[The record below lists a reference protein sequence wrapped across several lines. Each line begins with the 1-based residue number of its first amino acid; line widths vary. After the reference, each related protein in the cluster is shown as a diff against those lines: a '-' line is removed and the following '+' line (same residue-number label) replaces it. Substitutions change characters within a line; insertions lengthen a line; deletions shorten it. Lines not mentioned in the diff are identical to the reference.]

1 MMRLEGKIALVTG
14 AANGIGEATARRLA
28 ADGARVVV
36 TDVEADRLAEVASS
50 IAETGRDVLH
60 FVLDVRQREAVKKV
74 FDEVKAKWGT
84 PHVVA
89 HIAGVV
95 KPQHFLKVSDAD
107 WERTIGINLYGSF
120 VVGQVAAQA
129 MVDAD
134 VHGSIVF
141 MASTNGLVAE
151 EDLADYNASKFGVV
165 GLMKTMTVDLSQH
178 HIRVN
183 SVNPGLIRT
192 RLTQG
197 MWENPEIEGWYTRE
211 RIPMRRLGLPEEVA
225 ACVAFLASDDA
236 SYVTGHTLVV
246 DGGQLTI

>member
-1 MMRLEGKIALVTG
+1 MRLDGKIALVTG

-28 ADGARVVV
+28 GDGARVVL
-36 TDVEADRLAEVASS
+36 TDVESERLAEVASS
-50 IAETGRDVLH
+50 IAATGREVLH
-60 FVLDVRQREAVKKV
+60 YTLDVRQREQVKKT
-74 FDEVKAKWGT
+74 FDAVTAAWGV
-84 PHVVA
+84 PQVIA

-95 KPQHFLKVSDAD
+95 KPQHFLKVTDTD
-107 WERTIGINLYGSF
+107 WERTIAVNLYGSF

-129 MVDAD
+129 MVAAD
-134 VHGSIVF
+134 IHGSIVF

-165 GLMKTMTVDLSQH
+165 GLMKTMAVDLAQH

-192 RLTQG
+192 RLTRSA
-197 MWENPEIEGWYTRE
+197 WENPEIEGWYTRE
-211 RIPMRRLGLPEEVA
+211 RIPMRRLGLPDEVA

-236 SYVTGHTLVV
+236 SYVTGHPLVV
-246 DGGQLTI
+246 DGGQLTL

>member
-1 MMRLEGKIALVTG
+1 MRFDGKIAFVTG
-14 AANGIGEATARRLA
+14 AANGIGEASARRLA
-28 ADGARVVV
+28 SDGARLVI
-36 TDVEADRLAEVASS
+36 TDIEAERLSDVAQSIGATGVE
-50 IAETGRDVLH
+50 VLH
-60 FVLDVRQREAVKKV
+60 YTLDVTIREQVTTVFDAVKS
-74 FDEVKAKWGT
+74 AWGSP

-89 HIAGVV
+89 HIAGMV
-95 KPQHFLKVSDAD
+95 KSQHFLKIPEAD
-107 WERTIGINLYGSF
+107 WQRTLNVNLNGSYT
-120 VVGQVAAQA
+120 VGQVAAQA
-129 MVDAD
+129 MVDAGIP
-134 VHGSIVF
+134 GSIVF

-165 GLMKTMTVDLSQH
+165 GLMKTMAVDLAQH

-192 RLTQG
+192 RLTRSA
-197 MWENPEIEGWYTRE
+197 WENPEVEAWYTRE

-225 ACVAFLASDDA
+225 ACVAFLASEDA

>member
-1 MMRLEGKIALVTG
+1 MRLDRKIALVTG

-28 ADGARVVV
+28 ADGARVVL
-36 TDVEADRLAEVASS
+36 TDVEAKRLVEVATS
-50 IAETGRDVLH
+50 IAATGCDVLH
-60 FVLDVRQREAVKKV
+60 YTLDVRQREAVKQV
-74 FDEVKAKWGT
+74 FDAVTAKWGT
-84 PHVVA
+84 PQIVA
-89 HIAGVV
+89 HIAGMV
-95 KPQHFLKVSDAD
+95 KVQHFLKVSDDD
-107 WERTIGINLYGSF
+107 WERTIAVNLHGSF

-134 VHGSIVF
+134 IHGSIVF

-165 GLMKTMTVDLSQH
+165 GLMKTMAVDLAQH

-192 RLTQG
+192 RLTRSA
-197 MWENPEIEGWYTRE
+197 WENPEVEGWYTRE
-211 RIPMRRLGLPEEVA
+211 RIPMRRLGLPDEVA